1 MIKNL
6 INKICLRLYCL
17 VSPDWKKI
25 GTFPLTDHLYL
36 DGRKIGE
43 NLIKCE
49 LEENR
54 CGDRRLWAV
63 EDGKRTYKI
72 SKRRLLECNEVDK
85 INRIKLN

>member
-17 VSPDWKKI
+17 TSPDWKRI
-25 GTFPLTDHLYL
+25 SSFPLTEHFYL

-43 NLIKCE
+43 NLIKCD

-54 CGDRRLWAV
+54 CGDRRWWAV
-63 EDGKRTYKI
+63 EDGKRIYEI
-72 SKRRLLECNEVDK
+72 SKRRLLEYNEADT
-85 INRIKLN
+85 INRIKL